1 MTIESL
7 YTPIL
12 VEAARDT
19 AHEGKPEDTGA
30 YLTATAHNP
39 VCGDKITWYV
49 KMHGDII
56 TDARYEA
63 TGCMI
68 CRASAAMLAKWMQ
81 HESKTRFSE
90 SLEELLRA
98 LDPALPPPDKTALQ
112 EKNWLALA
120 QMKAYAARKKCA
132 ILAWEGFQKALER
145 KPTKSR

>member
-19 AHEGKPEDTGA
+19 AHEGKPEDAGA
-30 YLTATAHNP
+30 YLTATAHNH

-49 KMHGDII
+49 KMHGDTI
-56 TDARYEA
+56 TDTRYEA

-68 CRASAAMLAKWMQ
+68 SRASAAMLANWIQ
-81 HESKTRFSE
+81 HKSKERFTESI
-90 SLEELLRA
+90 EELLRA

-120 QMKAYAARKKCA
+120 QMKAYPARKKCA
-132 ILAWEGFQKALER
+132 ILAWEGFKIALEH
-145 KPTKSR
+145 KPSNP